1 MMRLNRSVLLECPQ
15 LDVPW
20 FHEHYCRSVTRGY
33 LTGEGV
39 GGGGRGWEGVGGG
52 GRGREGVGGEGRGWE
67 GVGGRER

>member
-33 LTGEGV
+33 PMGGGGGRGWEGR

-52 GRGREGVGGEGRGWE
+52 GRG
-67 GVGGRER
+67 